1 VNIAAPIEAP
11 GARILK
17 VTLDEYHADPCMV
30 PSLNQSIAHTLVTRS
45 PAHAWCEH
53 PKLGDLPPEPT
64 KAKDDGAVIHA
75 LLLGKGADVDVLD
88 CDSFRTKAARTIR
101 DEAIEA
107 GRVPMLR
114 KRYEQIVEAAA
125 RIRANLAGF
134 GVSLEGEHELPI
146 EWHEPG
152 DEGYV
157 VCRGLLDTV
166 RLDAGVI
173 VDVKK
178 IVSADPRT
186 CARHAYEYG
195 YDIQAAA
202 YTSALQK
209 LRPELAGRSDFIFV
223 FMELEPPYA
232 VVPCRPSGVL
242 RELGERRWQRAV
254 LTWERCL
261 RDGYWPSYTETITQL
276 DAPPWALTQEE
287 MYG

>member
-1 VNIAAPIEAP
+1 MSAVVDAAPR
-11 GARILK
+11 ARVLACS
-17 VTLDEYHADPCMV
+17 LDEYHADPCDV

-53 PKLGDLPPEPT
+53 PKLGNLPKEPT

-88 CDSFRTKAARTIR
+88 CDNFRTKAARTIR

-114 KRYEQIVEAAA
+114 KRYDQIVEAAG

-166 RLDAGVI
+166 RFNEGVI

-178 IVSADPRT
+178 IVSADART

-195 YDIQAAA
+195 YDVQYAA
-202 YTSALQK
+202 YTSGVEK
-209 LRPELAGRSDFIFV
+209 LRPELAGRVDFIFV

-232 VVPCRPSGVL
+232 VVPCRPSGAF
-242 RELGERRWQRAV
+242 RELGQRRWERAV

-261 RDGYWPSYTETITQL
+261 RDGYWPSYTESITQL

-287 MYG
+287 LYG

>member
-1 VNIAAPIEAP
+1 MSAAIDQAP
-11 GARILK
+11 RARILN
-17 VTLDEYHADPCMV
+17 VSLDEYRADPCAV

-53 PKLGDLPPEPT
+53 PKLGNLPAEPT

-75 LLLGKGADVDVLD
+75 LLLGKGADVDVLE
-88 CDSFRTKAARTIR
+88 CDNFRTKAARAIR

-114 KRYEQIVEAAA
+114 RRYDQIIEASA
-125 RIRANLAGF
+125 RIRSNLDGY
-134 GVSLEGEHELPI
+134 GVSLDGEHELPI
-146 EWHEPG
+146 EWHEAG

-157 VCRGLLDTV
+157 VCRAALDTV

-186 CARHAYEYG
+186 CERHAYEYG
-195 YDIQAAA
+195 YDIQCAA
-202 YTSALQK
+202 YTSALEK
-209 LRPELAGRSDFIFV
+209 LKPKHAGRVDFIFV

-232 VVPCRPSGVL
+232 VVPCRPSGTF
-242 RELGERRWQRAV
+242 RELGRRRWGRAV

-261 RDGYWPSYTETITQL
+261 RDGYWPSYTESITQL
-276 DAPPWALTQEE
+276 DAPQWALTQEE
-287 MYG
+287 TYG